1 MLYCVNMASY
11 KAISPLCPAAAQAR
25 ASRTGTAYRDNEQ
38 LWGSDPSRHD
48 QRSEQ
53 RQRHQPLTM
62 SFSWLWPEWS
72 ACLTLWESKISWRN
86 RCFPKATAPLVTII
100 ISRPWFCSIDTC
112 KYRRYETGPAVWSL
126 YAQHFRLSRI
136 TSCSQFLLTQVFH
149 FIHGSTKATRL

>member
-11 KAISPLCPAAAQAR
+11 NAMSPLCPAAAQAR
-25 ASRTGTAYRDNEQ
+25 ASRTGIAYGDNQQ
-38 LWGSDPSRHD
+38 LSGSDPSRTTSAGE
-48 QRSEQ
+48 RRE
-53 RQRHQPLTM
+53 RRQPLTM
-62 SFSWLWPEWS
+62 SFSWLCPEWS

-126 YAQHFRLSRI
+126 YAQHFRPSWI
-136 TSCSQFLLTQVFH
+136 TSCSQFLLTQVFR
-149 FIHGSTKATRL
+149 FTHGSTKAARL